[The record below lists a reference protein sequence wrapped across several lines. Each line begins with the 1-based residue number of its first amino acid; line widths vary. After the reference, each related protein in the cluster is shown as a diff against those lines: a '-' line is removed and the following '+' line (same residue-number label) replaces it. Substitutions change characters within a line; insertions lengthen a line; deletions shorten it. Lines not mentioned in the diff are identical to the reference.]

1 MGQCDSKVK
10 NLEEMEEE
18 RGEGESEDEY
28 AEDIRKEL
36 SEDMAKVK
44 VYMEA
49 HSEFSHNLGLMA
61 SYIMDIRPEVAVE
74 SDKLK
79 RDTKEALEKSTKDEK
94 AVGDKVAT
102 WKKTNRN

>member
-1 MGQCDSKVK
+1 MGSNVYTCAQNQAYSNRAQICTLLGQCDSKVK
-10 NLEEMEEE
+10 DLEEMEEE

-36 SEDMAKVK
+36 SENMTKVK

-61 SYIMDIRPEVAVE
+61 NYIMDIRPEVAVE

-79 RDTKEALEKSTKDEK
+79 RDT
-94 AVGDKVAT
+94 
-102 WKKTNRN
+102 